1 MKTSISDAVKSV
13 AVLCVLAAVAWGWQQ
28 VGKADTDA
36 VDALLA
42 IQQPDWPGNRYAFRV
57 TNVVDGDT
65 IDGDITL
72 GWGVTLA
79 NQRVRCSDFDAWE
92 KSKRRSSVTVTDAE
106 VVRGKAATEF
116 LTAFVKG
123 KSFMLSPDTAGQ
135 DRDNYGR
142 ILGRV
147 LLRDGGDVKPL
158 ADIMRLNGHVRE
170 ETNARLKPTPD
181 SLNP

>member
-1 MKTSISDAVKSV
+1 MKTTISDAVKSV
-13 AVLCVLAAVAWGWQQ
+13 AVLLVLAAVAWGWQQ

-42 IQQPDWPGNRYAFRV
+42 VRHPDWPGNRYAFRI

-65 IDGDITL
+65 VDGDITL
-72 GWGVTLA
+72 GWGVTLT

-92 KSKRRSSVTVTDAE
+92 KSKRRSSVDVTDAE
-106 VVRGKAATEF
+106 VVRGKAATAF
-116 LTAFVKG
+116 LTAFVRG